1 MKRIVLKE
9 HHPRKVL
16 TQWWLSLDVF
26 SYSLI
31 FLSYECK
38 TVGGDVQE
46 QNKTIKWT
54 LKNRKKKNGVR
65 DWSQEEIIYWM
76 AKEILAQT
84 TLRRR
89 FQNNYEFMRS
99 TVCNSLCNRAR
110 CRGPVA
116 LLVRRPSGWV
126 QYLFQEVD
134 DIWCT
139 GSNSCDRPF
148 PKHPSAQHSRRSFR
162 RWHTSDWH

>member
-1 MKRIVLKE
+1 MQNSRWGCSRTKQNHQMNTEKQKE
-9 HHPRKVL
+9 EEWSERL
-16 TQWWLSLDVF
+16 ISRRNYSLDG
-26 SYSLI
+26 
-31 FLSYECK
+31 K
-38 TVGGDVQE
+38 GDSRA
-46 QNKTIKWT
+46 NNT
-54 LKNRKKKNGVR
+54 KKKI
-65 DWSQEEIIYWM
+65 S
-76 AKEILAQT
+76 
-84 TLRRR
+84 
-89 FQNNYEFMRS
+89 NNYEFMRS
-99 TVCNSLCNRAR
+99 TVCNSPCNRAR

-116 LLVRRPSGWV
+116 LLVRRPSGRV

>member
-1 MKRIVLKE
+1 MQNSRWRCSRTKQNHQMNTEKQKE
-9 HHPRKVL
+9 EEWSERL
-16 TQWWLSLDVF
+16 ISRRNYLLDG
-26 SYSLI
+26 
-31 FLSYECK
+31 K
-38 TVGGDVQE
+38 GDSRA
-46 QNKTIKWT
+46 NNT
-54 LKNRKKKNGVR
+54 KKKI
-65 DWSQEEIIYWM
+65 S
-76 AKEILAQT
+76 
-84 TLRRR
+84 
-89 FQNNYEFMRS
+89 NNYEFMRS
-99 TVCNSLCNRAR
+99 TVCNSPCNRAR

-116 LLVRRPSGWV
+116 FLVRRPSGRV